1 MHYLLNE
8 IICGGIVLETNH
20 MEILKRMR
28 EQEHLSSRHTEP
40 YGTNLT
46 KDSSLP
52 SKLFSRVKVGS
63 GLITSAITAPSSA
76 RGWASALAT
85 STASLRLPGRSGFQ
99 NITGVSQ
106 DQQDSNLGESEKLCM
121 WSTKLSAF
129 HFASVMSICFCLVLP
144 FTLST
149 YWSHYCLLCYWMPF
163 FSILCSCAEMDGY
176 LLMCWEGTSFSKK
189 NSRSVK
195 NLTSKRRNCRLNRLR
210 VSHCRSSWI
219 WTVGVVNILLWS

>member
-1 MHYLLNE
+1 M
-8 IICGGIVLETNH
+8 ETNH

-121 WSTKLSAF
+121 
-129 HFASVMSICFCLVLP
+129 
-144 FTLST
+144 
-149 YWSHYCLLCYWMPF
+149 
-163 FSILCSCAEMDGY
+163 
-176 LLMCWEGTSFSKK
+176 
-189 NSRSVK
+189 
-195 NLTSKRRNCRLNRLR
+195 
-210 VSHCRSSWI
+210 
-219 WTVGVVNILLWS
+219 